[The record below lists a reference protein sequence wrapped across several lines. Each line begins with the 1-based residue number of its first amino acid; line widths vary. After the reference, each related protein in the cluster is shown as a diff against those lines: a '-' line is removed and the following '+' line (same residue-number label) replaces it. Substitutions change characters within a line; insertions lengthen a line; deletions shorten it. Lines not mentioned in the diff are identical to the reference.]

1 MLGRAKRLQKTFKR
15 YCQTHGY
22 PQFRLDKEEW
32 RQVDYLLCITQPFF
46 KFTTALS
53 KSKDITIHLIFSI
66 YNKLFSHLEASE
78 EQLRRKRIPW
88 KQTMLQALQAAR
100 EKLSEYYKMTDHECY
115 SDIYAI
121 ATILAPS
128 KKLRFFKTKDWQSDV
143 DYAGRYRGRL
153 EEEFWRYKRRLSDN
167 NSPLS
172 LRALAGSLNT
182 VDEIE
187 MLCDSQNAL
196 QPEEP
201 QGNND
206 DELNRYLAKG
216 KPLPMHKETREI
228 RTNKLGLI
236 SQHPRMF
243 WKEHQQ
249 EFPILAALARDIL
262 SIPASGAGV
271 ERLFNYARDICHYRR
286 GQLKSETVKAL
297 MLHMCATKFEVEQ
310 REIDFTKQLISVG
323 ESALLEQETGS
334 LPPLP
339 SLDPISDSEEAED
352 EDTVTEIP
360 SQLQPQVQSE
370 NTRPKRPR
378 SRSTQSQEEV
388 IPEPADLENTQR
400 PSRVRKK
407 TRMPEGFEIGT
418 P

>member
-1 MLGRAKRLQKTFKR
+1 
-15 YCQTHGY
+15 
-22 PQFRLDKEEW
+22 
-32 RQVDYLLCITQPFF
+32 
-46 KFTTALS
+46 
-53 KSKDITIHLIFSI
+53 
-66 YNKLFSHLEASE
+66 
-78 EQLRRKRIPW
+78 
-88 KQTMLQALQAAR
+88 
-100 EKLSEYYKMTDHECY
+100 
-115 SDIYAI
+115 
-121 ATILAPS
+121 
-128 KKLRFFKTKDWQSDV
+128 
-143 DYAGRYRGRL
+143 
-153 EEEFWRYKRRLSDN
+153 
-167 NSPLS
+167 
-172 LRALAGSLNT
+172 
-182 VDEIE
+182 

-206 DELNRYLAKG
+206 DELNRYLAK
-216 KPLPMHKETREI
+216 
-228 RTNKLGLI
+228 
-236 SQHPRMF
+236 
-243 WKEHQQ
+243 
-249 EFPILAALARDIL
+249 
-262 SIPASGAGV
+262 
-271 ERLFNYARDICHYRR
+271 
-286 GQLKSETVKAL
+286 
-297 MLHMCATKFEVEQ
+297 
-310 REIDFTKQLISVG
+310 
-323 ESALLEQETGS
+323 GS